1 MVIIFANQTEKFRLS
16 NQGGFPLRL
25 EDHIATMK
33 YAFPKTIP
41 ILTGFAFLGMSYG
54 IYMNSLGFGPQY
66 AILMSIFIFA
76 GSMEFVAG
84 SLLLGPFA
92 PLSAFFL
99 TLMINARHLFY
110 GIAMLDKFKGTG
122 KKKPYLIYGMCD
134 ESFVINSTT
143 QIPPYINKGWF
154 MFYVTLLNQ
163 IYWVGGTTIGSLFSS
178 AINFNTEGLEFV
190 MVALFVVIFLDQWMK
205 ERYHISS
212 IIGIGA
218 SILCLLI
225 FGADNFII
233 PAMILILVSLTGI
246 KKTIEKREVIS

>member
-1 MVIIFANQTEKFRLS
+1 MSFDEHVSTF
-16 NQGGFPLRL
+16 
-25 EDHIATMK
+25 K

-41 ILTGFAFLGMSYG
+41 ILAGFAFLGMSYG
-54 IYMNSLGFGPQY
+54 IYMNSLGFGPLY
-66 AILMSIFIFA
+66 AISMSMFIFA

-92 PLSAFFL
+92 PLSAFLL

-134 ESFVINSTT
+134 ESFVINSST
-143 QIPPYINKGWF
+143 QVPQYINQGWF

-178 AINFNTEGLEFV
+178 AVTFNTDGLEFV
-190 MVALFVVIFLDQWMK
+190 MVALFVVIFLENWMK
-205 ERYHISS
+205 EHNHISS
-212 IIGIGA
+212 IIGIVA
-218 SILCLLI
+218 SVLSLLI
-225 FGADNFII
+225 FGMDNFII
-233 PAMILILVSLTGI
+233 PAMILILVSLTSI
-246 KKTIEKREVIS
+246 KSTVEKREVIK

>member
-1 MVIIFANQTEKFRLS
+1 MSFDEHVSTF
-16 NQGGFPLRL
+16 
-25 EDHIATMK
+25 K

-41 ILTGFAFLGMSYG
+41 ILAGFAFLGMSYG
-54 IYMNSLGFGPQY
+54 IYMNSLGFGPLY
-66 AILMSIFIFA
+66 AISMSMFIFA

-92 PLSAFFL
+92 PLSAFLL

-134 ESFVINSTT
+134 ESFVINSST
-143 QIPPYINKGWF
+143 QVPQYINQGWF

-178 AINFNTEGLEFV
+178 AVTFNTDGLEFV
-190 MVALFVVIFLDQWMK
+190 MVALFVVIFLENWMQ
-205 ERYHISS
+205 EHNHISS
-212 IIGIGA
+212 IIGIVA
-218 SILCLLI
+218 SVLSLLI
-225 FGADNFII
+225 FGTDNFII
-233 PAMILILVSLTGI
+233 PAMILILVSLTSI
-246 KKTIEKREVIS
+246 KSTVEKREVIK

>member
-1 MVIIFANQTEKFRLS
+1 MSFDEHVSTF
-16 NQGGFPLRL
+16 
-25 EDHIATMK
+25 K

-41 ILTGFAFLGMSYG
+41 ILAGFAFLGMSYG
-54 IYMNSLGFGPQY
+54 IYMNSLGFGPLY
-66 AILMSIFIFA
+66 AISMSMFIFA

-92 PLSAFFL
+92 PLSAFLL

-134 ESFVINSTT
+134 ESFVINSST
-143 QIPPYINKGWF
+143 QVPQYINQGWF

-178 AINFNTEGLEFV
+178 AVTFNTDGLEFV
-190 MVALFVVIFLDQWMK
+190 MVALFVVIFLENWMK
-205 ERYHISS
+205 EHNHISS
-212 IIGIGA
+212 IIGIVA
-218 SILCLLI
+218 SVLSLLI
-225 FGADNFII
+225 FGTDNFII
-233 PAMILILVSLTGI
+233 PAMILILVSLTSI
-246 KKTIEKREVIS
+246 KSTVEKREVIK

>member
-1 MVIIFANQTEKFRLS
+1 MSFDEHVSTF
-16 NQGGFPLRL
+16 
-25 EDHIATMK
+25 K

-41 ILTGFAFLGMSYG
+41 ILAGFAFLGMSYG
-54 IYMNSLGFGPQY
+54 IYMNSLGFGPLY
-66 AILMSIFIFA
+66 AISMSMFIFA

-92 PLSAFFL
+92 PLSAFLL

-134 ESFVINSTT
+134 ESFVINSST
-143 QIPPYINKGWF
+143 QVPQYINQGWF

-178 AINFNTEGLEFV
+178 AVTFNTDGLEFV
-190 MVALFVVIFLDQWMK
+190 MVALFVVIFLENWMK
-205 ERYHISS
+205 EHNHNSS
-212 IIGIGA
+212 IIGIVA
-218 SILCLLI
+218 SVLSLLI
-225 FGADNFII
+225 FGTDNFII
-233 PAMILILVSLTGI
+233 PAMILILVSLTSI
-246 KKTIEKREVIS
+246 KSTVEKREVIK

>member
-1 MVIIFANQTEKFRLS
+1 MTFD
-16 NQGGFPLRL
+16 
-25 EDHIATMK
+25 DHISTFK

-41 ILTGFAFLGMSYG
+41 ILAGFAFLGMSYG
-54 IYMNSLGFGPQY
+54 IYMNSLGFEPIY
-66 AILMSIFIFA
+66 AISMSLFIFA

-92 PLSAFFL
+92 PLSAFLL

-143 QIPPYINKGWF
+143 HLPPYINQGWL
-154 MFYVTLLNQ
+154 MFYVTLVNQ

-178 AINFNTEGLEFV
+178 AISFNTEGLEFV
-190 MVALFVVIFLDQWMK
+190 MVALFVVIFLDRWMK
-205 ERYHISS
+205 ERNHVSS
-212 IIGIGA
+212 LIGIGA
-218 SILCLLI
+218 SVLSLLV
-225 FGADNFII
+225 FGTDNFII
-233 PAMILILVSLTGI
+233 PAMILILISLTGI